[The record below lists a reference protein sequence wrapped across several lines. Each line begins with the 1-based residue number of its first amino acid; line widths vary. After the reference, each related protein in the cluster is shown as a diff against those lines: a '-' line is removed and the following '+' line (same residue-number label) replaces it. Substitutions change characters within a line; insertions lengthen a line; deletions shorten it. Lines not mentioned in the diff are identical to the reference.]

1 MIKSQRGLSFGSF
14 LMFSIVAAVVAIT
27 VLKVVPTYLEYF
39 TVKKAIERTVT
50 EYGAQPPSAIRDGF
64 DRQTSIDNIRA
75 ISASELQI
83 SQTSAGTTVSL
94 SYERVVPVVGN
105 ISLLFAFDVQKSN
118 TQQAAGNAS

>member
-1 MIKSQRGLSFGSF
+1 MNMSQRGLTFGSF

-64 DRQTSIDNIRA
+64 GRQAAIDNIRD

>member
-1 MIKSQRGLSFGSF
+1 MKKSQRGLSFGSF

-50 EYGAQPPSAIRDGF
+50 EYGAQPPSAIREGF
-64 DRQTSIDNIRA
+64 GRQASIDNIRD

-83 SQTSAGTTVSL
+83 SQTSVGTTVSL